1 MQPADRFRDLLASGR
16 FLLTAQ
22 ADPVK
27 GADQRGFVQALSF
40 LKDRV
45 DALFLPDN
53 RGARAG
59 ICGPA
64 AALIAMEKGLL
75 PVAVV
80 SCRDRNRIALC
91 SDMLGLFSM
100 GVGTLFCVSGD
111 YVSLGDMPDAKPVYD
126 LDSVQL
132 LEAARMLEKGQDLG
146 GNDLH
151 GSAVFCLGCAANPQ
165 ASPLEPHLIK
175 LEKKARAG
183 AEFVVTLD
191 AFDMERLRSFL
202 AKTGEMGIKAIAG
215 LRLITERDI
224 SWLKEGK
231 ASSHAVPH
239 QLLQQ
244 YAEVG
249 KEDAIKMETAR
260 IGRSIADLKASGMCA
275 GVHLNLEGR
284 EDLLESILKEAGI

>member
-1 MQPADRFRDLLASGR
+1 MQPAHRFRDLLASGR

-22 ADPVK
+22 ADPAK
-27 GADQRGFVQALSF
+27 GTDQKGFAQALSF

-53 RGARAG
+53 RGARAR

-64 AALIAMEKGLL
+64 AALIALDKGFL
-75 PVAVV
+75 PVAVI

-91 SDMLGLFSM
+91 SDMLGLFSI

-132 LEAARMLEKGQDLG
+132 LEAARTLEKGHDLG
-146 GNDLH
+146 GNELQ
-151 GSAVFCLGCAANPQ
+151 GSPVFSLGCAANPL

-175 LEKKARAG
+175 LEKKVRAG

-202 AKTGEMGIKAIAG
+202 KKTGEMGIKVIAG

-224 SWLKEGK
+224 LSLKDSG
-231 ASSHAVPH
+231 ASSHAAPPD
-239 QLLQQ
+239 LLKQ

-249 KEDAIKMETAR
+249 KEDAIKRETTR
-260 IGRSIADLKASGMCA
+260 IGRSIAELKASGMCV

-284 EDLLESILKEAGI
+284 EDLLESIIKEAGI